1 MDDGDGERMG
11 VLVLRAWVEN
21 RRHLRVRITH
31 VVGKPKPKVTAA
43 ANIEGTCAIITDWL
57 EELLDSIDHPRP
69 L

>member
-1 MDDGDGERMG
+1 MNDDDGERMG

-31 VVGKPKPKVTAA
+31 VVGKPKPKVAVA

-57 EELLDSIDHPRP
+57 EELLDSTDHRRP